1 MTATLTRQRRAAE
14 AGFTLVELLVAVS
27 LLALLMVVLAGGMNL
42 ATKRFTRHPE
52 RLDRAQRIAAA
63 QDFLLTSLADARP
76 LLDHDSG
83 AARIAFAGGPTQLLY
98 LAPAPES
105 TPAGGLMAYGL
116 RFSPPGRG
124 TNGRLELGARLFDVP
139 AGASGRTTL
148 LLDDVA
154 KVQLSYYGRAAREMQ
169 PSWHDEWDA
178 AQTLPSLARIAVAF
192 SDGTT
197 MPDLVVALRLAG
209 QPPARR

>member
-1 MTATLTRQRRAAE
+1 MTAPLTQRRCAAE
-14 AGFTLVELLVAVS
+14 AGFTLVEMLVAVS
-27 LLALLMVVLAGGMNL
+27 LLALLTVVLAGGMSL

-52 RLDRAQRIAAA
+52 RVDRAQRIAAA
-63 QDFLLTSLADARP
+63 QDFLLATLADARP
-76 LLDHDSG
+76 LVDQESG
-83 AARIAFAGGPTQLLY
+83 AARLAFAGGPTQLLF

-105 TPAGGLMAYGL
+105 MPAGGLMAYGL
-116 RFSPPGRG
+116 RFSPPARG
-124 TNGRLELGARLFDVP
+124 TGGRLELGARRFDVP
-139 AGASGRTTL
+139 AAGSGRTTV
-148 LLDDVA
+148 LLDHVT
-154 KVQLSYYGRAAREMQ
+154 KVQLSYYGTLTREAR

-209 QPPARR
+209 QPPAR

>member
-1 MTATLTRQRRAAE
+1 MTASRTQPRCAAA

-27 LLALLMVVLAGGMNL
+27 LLALLTVVLAGGMSL

-52 RLDRAQRIAAA
+52 RIDRAQRIAAA
-63 QDFLLTSLADARP
+63 QDFLLITLADARP
-76 LLDHDSG
+76 LLDQESG
-83 AARIAFAGGPTQLLY
+83 AARIAFAGGPTQLLF

-105 TPAGGLMAYGL
+105 TPEGGLMAYGL
-116 RFSPPGRG
+116 RFSPPARG
-124 TNGRLELGARLFDVP
+124 ANGRLELGARLFDVP
-139 AGASGRTTL
+139 AGASGRTTV

-154 KVQLSYYGRAAREMQ
+154 KVQLSYYGTVAREAR

-209 QPPARR
+209 QPPARE

>member
-1 MTATLTRQRRAAE
+1 MTAPSTQRRRTAE

-27 LLALLMVVLAGGMNL
+27 LLALLTVVLAGGMTL

-52 RLDRAQRIAAA
+52 RIDRAQRIAAA
-63 QDFLLTSLADARP
+63 QDFLLTTLADARP
-76 LLDHDSG
+76 LLDQDSG
-83 AARIAFAGGPTQLLY
+83 AAHIAFAGGPTQLLF

-105 TPAGGLMAYGL
+105 TPEGGLMAYGL
-116 RFSPPGRG
+116 RFNPPTRG
-124 TNGRLELGARLFDVP
+124 ADGRLELGARLFDVP

-148 LLDDVA
+148 LLDHVA
-154 KVQLSYYGRAAREMQ
+154 KVQLSYYGRVARETR
-169 PSWHDEWDA
+169 PSWNDEWDA
-178 AQTLPSLARIAVAF
+178 ARALPSLARIAVAF

-209 QPPARR
+209 QPPVRR

>member
-1 MTATLTRQRRAAE
+1 MTAPSTQRRRAAE

-27 LLALLMVVLAGGMNL
+27 LLALLTVVLAGGMTL

-63 QDFLLTSLADARP
+63 QDFLLTTLADARP
-76 LLDHDSG
+76 LLDQDTG
-83 AARIAFAGGPTQLLY
+83 AARIAFAGGPTQLLF

-105 TPAGGLMAYGL
+105 TPEGGLVAYGL
-116 RFSPPGRG
+116 RFSPPTRG
-124 TNGRLELGARLFDVP
+124 ADGRLELGARLFDVP
-139 AGASGRTTL
+139 ADAPGRTTV
-148 LLDDVA
+148 LLDHVA
-154 KVQLSYYGRAAREMQ
+154 KVQLSYYGAVAREAR

-178 AQTLPSLARIAVAF
+178 ARALPRLARIAVAF
-192 SDGTT
+192 ADGTT

-209 QPPARR
+209 QPPVRR